1 MKTRQLRTFLVL
13 LTAGLGAPTVSSS
26 QNVTATPATGTHA
39 DVPKGASANSWKNAG
54 AANEPLP
61 SIFSEEEIP
70 AYLFTDPCDT
80 NDS

>member
-1 MKTRQLRTFLVL
+1 MKTAQLRTFLIL
-13 LTAGLGAPTVSSS
+13 LMVSLGTPTVYSS
-26 QNVTATPATGTHA
+26 QNVPATPATGTHA
-39 DVPKGASANSWKNAG
+39 DVPKGASASLWKNAG

-70 AYLFTDPCDT
+70 AYLHTDPCDT